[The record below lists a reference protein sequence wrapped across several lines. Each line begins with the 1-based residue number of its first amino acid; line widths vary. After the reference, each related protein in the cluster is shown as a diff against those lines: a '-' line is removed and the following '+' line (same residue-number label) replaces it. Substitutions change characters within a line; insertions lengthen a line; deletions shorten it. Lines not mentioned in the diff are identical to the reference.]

1 LISVVSLIVDPVNNV
16 ERTLGGLDVFLPYVR
31 NYVDT
36 FMGKSITTDQWKDH
50 LYAYFEKNGGEEK
63 VKALNTVD
71 WQVSNPVLHP
81 TWFMLTTLNKA
92 WLYGGGLDLPVKI
105 EYDLTL
111 AKKAYEL
118 ADRWDAARTVED
130 ISKLNFTE
138 LDLQDVSSTQIC
150 TFSSPQ
156 SSCTIFDIYMA
167 YSRIPRTSSNFP
179 TSPIT
184 TSSPPRHRIQV
195 LHINKRRNQIPVL
208 PSCPR

>member
-1 LISVVSLIVDPVNNV
+1 MNNV

-50 LYAYFEKNGGEEK
+50 LYTYFEKNGGEEK

-71 WQVSNPVLHP
+71 WQVSNLVLHS
-81 TWFMLTTLNKA
+81 TWFMLTTINKA
-92 WLYGGGLDLPVKI
+92 WLYGGGLDLPVKM

-111 AKKAYEL
+111 AKRAYEL
-118 ADRWDAARTVED
+118 ADRWDAARTIED

-156 SSCTIFDIYMA
+156 SCCTAIDIYMA

-184 TSSPPRHRIQV
+184 PSKPPRHRIQV
-195 LHINKRRNQIPVL
+195 LHITKRRNQIPVL
-208 PSCPR
+208 RSCPR

>member
-1 LISVVSLIVDPVNNV
+1 M
-16 ERTLGGLDVFLPYVR
+16 R

-63 VKALNTVD
+63 VKALNAVD

-81 TWFMLTTLNKA
+81 TWFTLTTINKA

-118 ADRWDAARTVED
+118 ADRWDAARTTED

-138 LDLQDVSSTQIC
+138 SDLQDVSSTQIC
-150 TFSSPQ
+150 TFPSPQ
-156 SSCTIFDIYMA
+156 SCCTTIDVYMA
-167 YSRIPRTSSNFP
+167 SSRIP
-179 TSPIT
+179 
-184 TSSPPRHRIQV
+184 
-195 LHINKRRNQIPVL
+195 
-208 PSCPR
+208 

>member
-1 LISVVSLIVDPVNNV
+1 M
-16 ERTLGGLDVFLPYVR
+16 R

-50 LYAYFEKNGGEEK
+50 LYAHFEKNGGEEK

-71 WQVSNPVLHP
+71 WQVSNPILHP
-81 TWFMLTTLNKA
+81 TCCMLTTMNKA
-92 WLYGGGLDLPVKI
+92 WLYGGGLDLPVKM

-118 ADRWDAARTVED
+118 ADRWDAARTTED

-138 LDLQDVSSTQIC
+138 SDLQDVSSTQIC
-150 TFSSPQ
+150 TFPSPQ
-156 SSCTIFDIYMA
+156 SCYTAIDIYMA
-167 YSRIPRTSSNFP
+167 SSRIPRTSSSFP

-184 TSSPPRHRIQV
+184 PSKPPRYRIQV
-195 LHINKRRNQIPVL
+195 FHITKRRNQIPVL
-208 PSCPR
+208 PSRPR